1 MQDSLAFLRS
11 KDAAEGRAAELDA
24 LALRAA
30 EGDRTAFESIYNAMM
45 DDLYTYVRGQCRNDT
60 VAEDIV
66 ANVFLKAW
74 RSAKSYRPGSR
85 TFQSWMFTI
94 ARNELRDYWRTSQR
108 TLPMLDLDISDDGGT
123 EDHPD
128 PKEAE
133 AALRLAMEGLTEEQR
148 QVVILRYFGN
158 KTHEEIAAIMG
169 KREGAVRALL
179 MRALRQLR
187 KVMGDAAPRA

>member
-1 MQDSLAFLRS
+1 MQESLSFLRA
-11 KDAAEGRAAELDA
+11 KGAEDRRAAELDR

-30 EGDRTAFESIYNAMM
+30 DGDRAAFELIYNTLV
-45 DDLYTYVRGQCRNDT
+45 DDLYAYVRGQCRNET

-94 ARNELRDYWRTSQR
+94 ARNEVRDYWRTSQR
-108 TLPMLDLDISDDGGT
+108 TLPMLDMDITDDDEPAGLDPQEAKLAVSRALASLTDD
-123 EDHPD
+123 
-128 PKEAE
+128 
-133 AALRLAMEGLTEEQR
+133 QR
-148 QVVILRYFGN
+148 QVVVLRYFGN
-158 KTHEEIAAIMG
+158 KSHEEIAAIMG

-179 MRALRQLR
+179 MRALRQMR
-187 KVMGDAAPRA
+187 KVMGDAAP

>member
-1 MQDSLAFLRS
+1 MQDSLPFLRAKS
-11 KDAAEGRAAELDA
+11 AEKRRAAELDG

-30 EGDRTAFESIYNAMM
+30 DGDRAAFEQIYNSLV
-45 DDLYTYVRGQCRNDT
+45 DDLYAYVRGQCRNDT

-94 ARNELRDYWRTSQR
+94 ARNELRDYWRSNQR
-108 TLPMLDLDISDDGGT
+108 MLPMLDIDITDEHEPATLDS
-123 EDHPD
+123 
-128 PKEAE
+128 KEAHI
-133 AALRLAMEGLTEEQR
+133 AVTRALESLTDDQR
-148 QVVILRYFGN
+148 QVVVLRYFGN
-158 KTHEEIAAIMG
+158 KSHEEIAAIMG

-179 MRALRQLR
+179 MRALRQMR
-187 KVMGDAAPRA
+187 KVIGDAAP

>member
-1 MQDSLAFLRS
+1 MQESLSFPQA
-11 KDAAEGRAAELDA
+11 KHAGPHRAAELDT

-30 EGDRTAFESIYNAMM
+30 QGDRAAFEAIYNAMV
-45 DDLYTYVRGQCRNDT
+45 DELHAYVRGQCRNDT

-94 ARNELRDYWRTSQR
+94 ARNEVRDYWRSSQR
-108 TLPMLDLDISDDGGT
+108 TLPMLDLDITDDG
-123 EDHPD
+123 EPSQQVD
-128 PKEAE
+128 PKQAGEI
-133 AALRLAMEGLTEEQR
+133 LRRAMQGLTDDQR
-148 QVVILRYFGN
+148 QVVVLRYFGN
-158 KTHEEIAAIMG
+158 KTHEEIATIMG

-179 MRALRQLR
+179 TRALRQMR
-187 KVMGDAAPRA
+187 KVMGDAAPQA

>member
-1 MQDSLAFLRS
+1 MQDSLPFLRAKS
-11 KDAAEGRAAELDA
+11 AEKRRAAELDG

-30 EGDRTAFESIYNAMM
+30 DGDRAAFEQIYNSLV
-45 DDLYTYVRGQCRNDT
+45 DDLYAYVRGQCRNDT

-94 ARNELRDYWRTSQR
+94 ARNELRDYWRSNQR
-108 TLPMLDLDISDDGGT
+108 MLPMLDIDITDEHEPAT
-123 EDHPD
+123 LD
-128 PKEAE
+128 PKEAHI
-133 AALRLAMEGLTEEQR
+133 AVTRALESLTDDQR
-148 QVVILRYFGN
+148 QVVVLRYFGN
-158 KTHEEIAAIMG
+158 KSHEEIAAIMG

-179 MRALRQLR
+179 MRALRQMR
-187 KVMGDAAPRA
+187 KVIGDAAP

>member
-1 MQDSLAFLRS
+1 MQDSLSFLQAKS
-11 KDAAEGRAAELDA
+11 AERRRAEELDK

-30 EGDRTAFESIYNAMM
+30 DGDRVAFEQIYNVLV
-45 DDLYTYVRGQCRNDT
+45 DDLYAYVRGQCRNET

-74 RSAKSYRPGSR
+74 RSARSYRPGSG

-108 TLPMLDLDISDDGGT
+108 TLPMLDFDFSD
-123 EDHPD
+123 EDEPAPMD
-128 PKEAE
+128 PKEAQ
-133 AALRLAMEGLTEEQR
+133 AAVSRAMESLTDDQR
-148 QVVILRYFGN
+148 QVVVLRYFGN
-158 KTHEEIAAIMG
+158 KSHEEIAAIMG

-179 MRALRQLR
+179 MRAMRQMR
-187 KVMGDAAPRA
+187 KVMGDAAP